1 MRILLVDDHPLF
13 RQGLRSL
20 LDTLPDLEVVGE
32 ARTGEQALVLAQTVQ
47 PDLVIMDI
55 QMPEMN
61 GIDATRRVS
70 HLMPHLAIL
79 IVTMFEDDASL
90 FAAMRAGARGYVLK
104 DAEPDDM
111 LRAIA
116 AVGQGEAIFSP
127 AIAARVLSMFSSPVE
142 APAKELFPTLT
153 ERERQIL
160 RQLAHSATN
169 AEIAQSLGV
178 SAKTVA
184 NYVSTILSKLQVVDR
199 AQAILRAREA
209 GL

>member
-1 MRILLVDDHPLF
+1 MRILLADDHPLF

-32 ARTGEQALVLAQTVQ
+32 ARTGEQAIALAQTVQ

-61 GIDATRRVS
+61 GIEATRRMTQS
-70 HLMPHLAIL
+70 MPHPAIL

-90 FAAMRAGARGYVLK
+90 FSAMRAGARGYVIK
-104 DAEPDDM
+104 DAEPDDI

-127 AIAARVLSMFSSPVE
+127 AIAARVLSMFSSPAE
-142 APAKELFPTLT
+142 ATAKELFPTLT

-199 AQAILRAREA
+199 AQSILRAREA

>member
-1 MRILLVDDHPLF
+1 MRILLADDHPLF

-32 ARTGEQALVLAQTVQ
+32 ARTGEQAIMLAQTVQ

-55 QMPEMN
+55 QMPDMN
-61 GIDATRRVS
+61 GIDATRR
-70 HLMPHLAIL
+70 LIQTMPHLAIL

-90 FAAMRAGARGYVLK
+90 FAAMRAGARGYVIK

-127 AIAARVLSMFSSPVE
+127 AIAARVLSMFSSPTE
-142 APAKELFPTLT
+142 ATAKALFPTLT

-160 RQLAHSATN
+160 RLLAHSTTN
-169 AEIAQSLGV
+169 AEIAQTLGV
-178 SAKTVA
+178 TTKTVA

>member
-1 MRILLVDDHPLF
+1 MRILLADDHPLF

-32 ARTGEQALVLAQTVQ
+32 ARTGEQAIALAQAVQ

-61 GIDATRRVS
+61 GIEATRRMTQS
-70 HLMPHLAIL
+70 MPHLAIL

-90 FAAMRAGARGYVLK
+90 FSAMRAGARGYVIK
-104 DAEPDDM
+104 DAEPDDI

>member
-1 MRILLVDDHPLF
+1 VRILLADDHPLF

-32 ARTGEQALVLAQTVQ
+32 ARTGEQAIMLAQTVQ

-55 QMPEMN
+55 QMPDMN
-61 GIDATRRVS
+61 GIDATRR
-70 HLMPHLAIL
+70 LTQTMPHLAIL

-90 FAAMRAGARGYVLK
+90 FAAMRAGARGYVIK

-127 AIAARVLSMFSSPVE
+127 AIAARVLSMFSSPTE
-142 APAKELFPTLT
+142 ATAKALFPTLT

-169 AEIAQSLGV
+169 AEIAQTLGV
-178 SAKTVA
+178 TTKTVA